1 MSIGFLDP
9 TAESPCKVRLLL
21 VEGLGTA
28 LEFFSHK
35 PLDITRNARIIQVV
49 DTPQPRLGTQG
60 LEMKM
65 SNYDA
70 LSLYL
75 VSEGT
80 VTPATTAT
88 EWDGTNSILVAASS
102 EEGALKVADAYDR
115 GLVQADNLAW
125 DDETI
130 AVVTLRDRDTGLYA

>member
-1 MSIGFLDP
+1 
-9 TAESPCKVRLLL
+9 
-21 VEGLGTA
+21 
-28 LEFFSHK
+28 
-35 PLDITRNARIIQVV
+35 
-49 DTPQPRLGTQG
+49 
-60 LEMKM
+60 M

-88 EWDGTNSILVAASS
+88 ATEWDGTNSILVAASS
-102 EEGALKVADAYDR
+102 EDGALKVADAYDR
-115 GLVQADNLAW
+115 GIVQADNLAW
-125 DDETI
+125 GGETI

>member
-1 MSIGFLDP
+1 
-9 TAESPCKVRLLL
+9 
-21 VEGLGTA
+21 
-28 LEFFSHK
+28 
-35 PLDITRNARIIQVV
+35 
-49 DTPQPRLGTQG
+49 
-60 LEMKM
+60 MKM

-125 DDETI
+125 GGETI